1 MISAQPAPRRPLIPR
16 PVGRFNQRLI
26 MSNIFV
32 LINLALLPAFIFIL
46 KRFHLWFSLFFL
58 VIVALEGIFVAFDIL
73 IFFTVPM
80 ELACFP

>member
-1 MISAQPAPRRPLIPR
+1 
-16 PVGRFNQRLI
+16 